1 MFRDSHERIPLE
13 EERSNKTENG
23 RMKKVIQ
30 RGSIRST
37 RYKNL
42 FRDCRWSGIDRCN
55 ILSYRFFEKI
65 KDLLFLSGAGLGCKR
80 EHGRCF
86 VVVSSRDFKSR
97 LTFLQKSGN
106 TLKTRLSLIEKFHK
120 VFRKI
125 RIPIIIVIILFL
137 QVFRIYLFSV
147 ILTFCILSCF
157 KIGVNFFLS
166 CMHRG

>member
-1 MFRDSHERIPLE
+1 MFRDSHERIPFE

-106 TLKTRLSLIEKFHK
+106 TLKTRLSSIEKFHK

-125 RIPIIIVIILFL
+125 SNSDYNCDYFIPSSFSDLSFVGHLDFL
-137 QVFRIYLFSV
+137 HS
-147 ILTFCILSCF
+147 
-157 KIGVNFFLS
+157 FLL
-166 CMHRG
+166 